1 MSSLEDLDKLL
12 SDDFETIEA
21 TFNGR
26 YGAELTKL
34 SGLSITELKNIHTA
48 VNIVEYEKL
57 KAVVL
62 RASQQNLSQAE
73 LKARIHALGKVAVEI
88 AKIADIA
95 V

>member
-1 MSSLEDLDKLL
+1 MSNLEDLEKLL
-12 SDDFETIEA
+12 SDDFAVIEE

-26 YGAELTKL
+26 YGTELTRL
-34 SGLSITELKNIHTA
+34 SGLSISDLQQVHSE
-48 VNIVEYEKL
+48 VNVVEYEKL

-73 LKARIHALGKVAVEI
+73 LKNRIQALGNTAVKI
-88 AKIADIA
+88 AKIVDII

>member
-1 MSSLEDLDKLL
+1 MSNLEELEKLL
-12 SDDFETIEA
+12 SDDFAAIEE

-26 YGAELTKL
+26 YGAELTRL
-34 SGLSITELKNIHTA
+34 SGLSMSDLQKVHSEVT
-48 VNIVEYEKL
+48 IVEYEKL

-73 LKARIHALGKVAVEI
+73 LKNRIQALGNTAVKI
-88 AKIADIA
+88 AKIADII